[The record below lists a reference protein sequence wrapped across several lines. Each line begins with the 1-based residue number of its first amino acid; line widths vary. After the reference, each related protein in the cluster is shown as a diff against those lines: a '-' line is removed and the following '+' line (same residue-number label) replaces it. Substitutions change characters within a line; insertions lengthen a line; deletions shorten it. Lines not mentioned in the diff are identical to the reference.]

1 MHSIQ
6 YTLLGCRLSLL
17 GQGTEE
23 GDKSTITE
31 LKQFTLDLEE
41 HVRFAGGRPHLK
53 ALVDTLLPYAR
64 HIISGQPREC
74 MSANGTASITPWHRG
89 HRLRFRK
96 EGGSPGNDY
105 DVQLDDGELA
115 NMVRCLDAVVHDPR
129 FQLGITAPPMEGLRG
144 RELRNRLPL
153 RRRLVAP
160 LGGLALTT
168 ALVGLGVLFPPIP
181 EVFRVPDSEESSG
194 DAAAVETVEE
204 QPIPIELET
213 EVIGSD
219 GQEGVTAIVE
229 PVIESIET
237 EGAP

>member
-1 MHSIQ
+1 M
-6 YTLLGCRLSLL
+6 
-17 GQGTEE
+17 
-23 GDKSTITE
+23 
-31 LKQFTLDLEE
+31 
-41 HVRFAGGRPHLK
+41 RFAGGRPHLK

-74 MSANGTASITPWHRG
+74 ISADGTASITPWHRG

-96 EGGSPGNDY
+96 EDGSPGNDY

-168 ALVGLGVLFPPIP
+168 ALVGLGVLPPVP
-181 EVFRVPDSEESSG
+181 EGFRVPDSEESPG
-194 DAAAVETVEE
+194 DAADVETVEE

-229 PVIESIET
+229 PVIEPIET
-237 EGAP
+237 EGDL